1 MISKSSIDLEE
12 ERQMQIGR
20 RKHKRHIVCLLEFDS
35 TNKHIEST
43 KWGWIGEPSKL
54 APNNTS
60 LVYNMS

>member
-1 MISKSSIDLEE
+1 MRSSNNIRDIYQMISKSSIDLEE

-43 KWGWIGEPSKL
+43 KWG
-54 APNNTS
+54 
-60 LVYNMS
+60 